1 MSTIKSLGDR
11 SVHTALTVQAQMN
24 DVPNS
29 EFTSI
34 EPTEVNSGGSQVIYH
49 YMIYDLCQIQ
59 KDSNFKMN
67 IIVNGGEYNT
77 KVLARLDK
85 ISKFNIICS

>member
-1 MSTIKSLGDR
+1 
-11 SVHTALTVQAQMN
+11 MN
-24 DVPNS
+24 DLPNS
-29 EFTSI
+29 EFTFI

-49 YMIYDLCQIQ
+49 YMIYDLCKIN

-67 IIVNGGEYNT
+67 IIVNGGEFNT

-85 ISKFNIICS
+85 ISKFKIVC